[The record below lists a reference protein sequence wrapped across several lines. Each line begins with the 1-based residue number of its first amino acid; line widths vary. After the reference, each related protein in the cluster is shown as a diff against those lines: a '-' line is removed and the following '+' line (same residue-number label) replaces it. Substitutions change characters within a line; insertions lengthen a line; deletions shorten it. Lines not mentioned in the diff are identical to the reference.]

1 MGLRPHFC
9 LLNTH
14 MAQLDNELIKKA
26 HAKVRFTPE
35 MADELKNCID
45 PITGPMYFMENFM
58 YVQHPIQGKVKFTP
72 YDFQRDLCAVYN
84 EHRYSIAMIGRQLG
98 KTTLAAGYLLWFAMF
113 KPDST
118 ILIAAHKREGADE
131 IMQKIRYCY
140 EELPNHIRAGAA
152 EYNKTRLTFD
162 NGSRILSQATTP
174 TTGRGL
180 ALSLVYLDEFA
191 FVPPQV
197 ARDFWTSLSPTLSTG
212 GKCLITSTPN
222 VDDDQ
227 FAQIW
232 FESQRTIDEW
242 GNKSEVGTNGF
253 KGYFATWEAHPDRDD
268 EWARLE
274 QAKVGEDQFKREH
287 ECQFI
292 SFNETLISSMA
303 LSQLGFETQNEIH
316 KTGQVRWYDK
326 IRDGRS
332 YCVALD
338 PSMGTG
344 GDDAA
349 IQVLELPSL
358 KQVAEWQHNK
368 STVEI
373 QIKILRGI
381 LLEIHHR
388 APKSDIYWTVEN
400 NSLGEA
406 CLVVIRDT
414 GEERFPGTFMHDP
427 NRHLGPK
434 KRKGYNT
441 THRTKLES
449 CAKLKSLVETK
460 KMDVRSKNLVHELK
474 YFIARGN
481 TYEASVGEKDDLISA
496 MLLNVRMVQHI
507 AQWDDDLQAQLSSNI
522 GGQFE
527 GDDEEIPLPMLIL

>member
-1 MGLRPHFC
+1 
-9 LLNTH
+9 
-14 MAQLDNELIKKA
+14 MAQLDNDLIKKA
-26 HAKVRFTPE
+26 HARVRYTPE
-35 MADELKNCID
+35 MADELKKCTD
-45 PITGPMYFMENFM
+45 PISGPMYFMENFM
-58 YVQHPIQGKVKFTP
+58 YIQHPLKGKVKFAP
-72 YDFQRDLCAVYN
+72 FDYQRDLCAVYN
-84 EHRYSIAMIGRQLG
+84 EHRSSIAMIGRQLG

-118 ILIAAHKREGADE
+118 ILIAAHKREGASE

-140 EELPNHIRAGAA
+140 EELPDHIRAGVA
-152 EYNKTRLTFD
+152 EYNKTQLTFD

-174 TTGRGL
+174 NTGRGL
-180 ALSLVYLDEFA
+180 GLSLVYLDEFA
-191 FVPPQV
+191 FVPPTI
-197 ARDFWTSLSPTLSTG
+197 AKEFWTSLSPTLSTG
-212 GKCLITSTPN
+212 GKCIITSTPN

-232 FESQRTIDEW
+232 FESQRTIDEF

-253 KGYFATWEAHPDRDD
+253 KGYHATWEAHPDRDA
-268 EWARLE
+268 EWARIE

-292 SFNETLISSMA
+292 SFNETLLNSMT
-303 LSQLGFETQNEIH
+303 LSQIGFDAINPIR

-344 GDDAA
+344 GDNAA

-358 KQVAEWQHNK
+358 RQVGEWQHNK
-368 STVEI
+368 STVET
-373 QIKILRGI
+373 QIKILRSI
-381 LLEIHHR
+381 LLEIQHH

-427 NRHLGPK
+427 NRHLGVK

-441 THRTKLES
+441 THRTKLEA
-449 CAKLKSLVETK
+449 CAKFKSLVESK
-460 KMDVRSKNLVHELK
+460 KLTIKSKNLSHELK

-481 TYEASVGEKDDLISA
+481 TYEASVGEGDDLVMA
-496 MLLNVRMVQHI
+496 MLLNIRMVQHI
-507 AQWDDDLQAQLSSNI
+507 AQWDDQLQ
-522 GGQFE
+522 GQMASDVSGKFE
-527 GDDEEIPLPMLIL
+527 EDSQDPLPMLVL